1 MTVGKIMFQYE
12 RDTMAKI
19 VKMTFERK
27 NTNSAG
33 GNWSF
38 LAEDDNGKQFIIMT
52 PSMMSEAYY
61 GNISAAQVLV
71 VDLETEKQVAG
82 EGDLTR
88 EINMHLAAYKTNPE
102 IKSVFHAHAPH
113 SMFWATSGLNMPN
126 VTESTQK
133 VGFIK
138 VLDFEPNTT
147 PELAA
152 LVKADL
158 EEDTR
163 LPRHILLD
171 SHGVLILTPGE
182 DGIEAINKAIQILDI
197 VEWNADIAYKQT
209 VFQKLGL
216 LDGYYSKGQ
225 KIGTVDDLI
234 AGNEIWNQDKPDE
247 GYE

>member
-1 MTVGKIMFQYE
+1 MTAGKIMFQYE
-12 RDTMAKI
+12 RDIMAKI
-19 VKMTFERK
+19 IKMTFERK

-38 LAEDDNGKQFIIMT
+38 LTEDKNGKQFIIMT

-61 GNISAAQVLV
+61 GNVSAAQVLV
-71 VDLETEKQVAG
+71 VDLESEKKVVG
-82 EGDLTR
+82 EGNLTR

-102 IKSVFHAHAPH
+102 IKSVFHAHAPN
-113 SMFWATSGLNMPN
+113 SMFWATSKLNMPN
-126 VTESTQK
+126 LTESTQK
-133 VGFIK
+133 VEFIK

-147 PELAA
+147 VELAA
-152 LVKADL
+152 VVEKELK
-158 EEDTR
+158 EDSR

-182 DGIEAINKAIQILDI
+182 DGIEAINKAVQILDT
-197 VEWNADIAYKQT
+197 VEWNAEIAYKQT
-209 VFQKLGL
+209 VFQKLGI

-225 KIGTVDDLI
+225 KIGTVDDLV
-234 AGNEIWNQDKPDE
+234 AENEIWNQGTPDE